1 MRVLITGAGG
11 FIGRGLTAAVLA
23 GGLNA
28 QGIEELVL
36 VDGDLSKLPVN
47 ENDNLS
53 TTRIQGSIGDNPVL
67 EQVFAR
73 PVDVVFH
80 LAGITSGAAQENLDL
95 GLAVNVQATMTLL
108 DALNQPRQKAAP
120 PPRLIFASSIAVFGA
135 PLPASVNDD
144 TPPEPILSYG
154 CQKRMMEL
162 LIADYA
168 RRGVVDGRSI
178 RFSGVIARPAQKQGV
193 QKAALS
199 AFSSDILRELAAN
212 RPWVCPVSKD
222 ATSWLVSHFCAV
234 TQLLVAAKIPAGQ
247 WPASRAV
254 TLPALRVTMS
264 ELVAALER
272 YLGQKRAHL
281 VQWAPDPE
289 LEAQFGRWPV
299 LATETADKL
308 GFRHDGS
315 VDALV
320 TQALSEHGV

>member
-28 QGIEELVL
+28 PGIDELVL
-36 VDGDLSKLPVN
+36 VDMDLSNLPVN
-47 ENDNLS
+47 EHDNIP

-80 LAGITSGAAQENLDL
+80 LAGITSGAAQENLAL
-95 GLAVNVQATMTLL
+95 GLRVNVQGTM
-108 DALNQPRQKAAP
+108 ALMEALRRQQTSPAQ
-120 PPRLIFASSIAVFGA
+120 RLVFASSIAVFGA
-135 PLPASVNDD
+135 PLPDAVNDD
-144 TPPEPILSYG
+144 TPLEPILSYG

-168 RRGVVDGRSI
+168 RRGYVDGRSI
-178 RFSGVIARPAQKQGV
+178 RFSGVIARPPQKQ
-193 QKAALS
+193 KALS
-199 AFSSDILRELAAN
+199 AFSSDILQALAAN
-212 RPWVCPVSKD
+212 RPYVCPVSKE
-222 ATSWLVSHFCAV
+222 ATVWLVSHFCAI
-234 TQLLVAAKIPAGQ
+234 TQLLAAAKIPAGQ

-281 VQWAPDPE
+281 VQWVPDPE

-299 LATETADKL
+299 LATGTADKL

-320 TQALSEHGV
+320 AQALSEYGV